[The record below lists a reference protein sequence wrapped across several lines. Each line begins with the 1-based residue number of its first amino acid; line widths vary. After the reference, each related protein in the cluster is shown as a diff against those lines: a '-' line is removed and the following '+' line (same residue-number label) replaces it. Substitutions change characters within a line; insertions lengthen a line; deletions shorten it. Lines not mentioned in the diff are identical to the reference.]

1 MVTLLD
7 DGLNVLPPLGFG
19 VDPETGLDDI
29 ATPTAIEPDPDATAD
44 AAEFEA
50 AQSDSDAPKK
60 RTRRTKTSAS
70 AATADEAETTADS
83 PEAVDAQSDDT
94 TGEET
99 E

>member
-1 MVTLLD
+1 MVILLD

-50 AQSDSDAPKK
+50 QATPKK

-70 AATADEAETTADS
+70 AASAAEAETPADS
-83 PEAVDAQSDDT
+83 PEAVDDKADDT